1 MKKLIP
7 LLAGLIV
14 AQIAIGAE
22 ARQADGPEASQNV
35 KLHLQLSAYTHHY
48 TYDDEHRNVLMMGL
62 EREYASG
69 KLDGLTAFSNSFG
82 QPCVYVYPWGGV
94 WHGVAGVEDLS
105 VKWTAGVLYGYK
117 PPYDN
122 KVPLNQGGFSPA
134 AILGVAYQ
142 FAPGWSAQV
151 NMLGTAAL
159 MFQLNMAIR

>member
-7 LLAGLIV
+7 LAVGLIV
-14 AQIAIGAE
+14 AQIACAVD
-22 ARQADGPEASQNV
+22 ARQADVPVASQNV
-35 KLHLQLSAYTHHY
+35 KLHLQLSPSTYHY
-48 TYDDEHRNVLMMGL
+48 TYDEEHKRVLMVGL
-62 EREYASG
+62 EREYTSG

-122 KVPLNQGGFSPA
+122 KVPLNHGGFSPA
-134 AILGVAYQ
+134 AILAVVYQ
-142 FAPGWSAQV
+142 LAPGWSAQV

-159 MFQLNMAIR
+159 MFQLNLRIK

>member
-7 LLAGLIV
+7 LAVALIV
-14 AQIAIGAE
+14 AQVACGAG
-22 ARQADGPEASQNV
+22 ARQVDAPEASQNV
-35 KLHLQLSAYTHHY
+35 KLHLQVSPFTYHY
-48 TYDDEHRNVLMMGL
+48 TYDEGHKKVIMVGL
-62 EREYASG
+62 EREFVSG

-134 AILGVAYQ
+134 AILAVAYQ